1 MNSIFNFRNYRLIFL
16 FAKPYLWI
24 SFIITV
30 FMLFTGSIVF
40 KISNLNAMILSS
52 KILFY
57 LGIFLSYFDIA
68 LRMRLTFYHNFGLSK
83 TVLILISFLMDTI
96 ITLLFINLIRLF

>member
-1 MNSIFNFRNYRLIFL
+1 
-16 FAKPYLWI
+16 
-24 SFIITV
+24 
-30 FMLFTGSIVF
+30 
-40 KISNLNAMILSS
+40 MILSS

-57 LGIFLSYFDIA
+57 LGVFLSYFDIA